1 MVGWLGDLYL
11 WVKAA
16 HLIFVIYWIAGLFL
30 LPRYYVY
37 HQEAGVGSPEAER
50 WVEREGKLRRII
62 LTPSLVI
69 VWILGI
75 ALVLN
80 YGLSP
85 APGAAL
91 GPVGWLHTKLLLVL
105 GLSGYHGWL
114 IAYGRKL
121 AAGEAR
127 MSGKGLRLLNEV
139 PGVAVAVIVVLA
151 IVKPF

>member
-1 MVGWLGDLYL
+1 MTGYLGALYP

-37 HQEAGVGSPEAER
+37 HQEAATGSDEAAR

-62 LTPSLVI
+62 LTPSLI
-69 VWILGI
+69 AVWVLGL
-75 ALVLN
+75 ALALN
-80 YGLSP
+80 WGLTSDD
-85 APGAAL
+85 AL

-105 GLSGYHGWL
+105 ALSAYHGWL
-114 IAYGRKL
+114 VAYGRRL
-121 AAGEAR
+121 AGGGAR
-127 MSGKGLRLLNEV
+127 LPGRTVRLLNEV

>member
-1 MVGWLGDLYL
+1 MVGWLGDLYP

-37 HQEAGVGSPEAER
+37 HQEAGVGTAEAAR

-80 YGLSP
+80 YGLSS
-85 APGAAL
+85 APGASL

-105 GLSGYHGWL
+105 ALSGYHGWL
-114 IAYGRKL
+114 VVYGRKL
-121 AAGEAR
+121 AVGQAPL
-127 MSGKGLRLLNEV
+127 SGKGLRLLNEV